1 MREIRTSLY
10 YQMNKLGDRM
20 LIRRFLLSYAWTN
33 HPQNMAAEPLRPHY
47 HQFSHSLLALAI
59 LTVGIYLGQDIL
71 VPLAMAG
78 LIAVLL
84 RPIEK
89 KLVRLGMH
97 KVIAI
102 SLALLVAIILV
113 SAIAITL
120 SMQLSD
126 FADDLPKIR
135 QNLTDFFGDA
145 KRWVRREYNI
155 SYREQEKYLQKAQAQ
170 TLDSLQSPD
179 TLGFITGPLGTLTLI
194 PIYVFLLLYYRSM
207 LLHFVV
213 VLFAE
218 KHTGRVREVLSEVK
232 SVVQSYMVG
241 LLIETAC
248 VAALNS
254 VGLLMLGVQYS
265 ILLGIMAAILNLVPY
280 IGGLVATVLT
290 VVITFSNNPE
300 ISIILGVVG
309 VFLLVQFID
318 NNILVPLIVAS
329 KVRVNALVSIVGV
342 LIGGALAGV
351 SGMFL
356 SIPAIA
362 ILKVIFDRVES
373 LQPWGVLLGDQTPEE
388 AGSNLFRLPRR
399 RRKTQTSEINAQV

>member
-1 MREIRTSLY
+1 MSPEST
-10 YQMNKLGDRM
+10 
-20 LIRRFLLSYAWTN
+20 
-33 HPQNMAAEPLRPHY
+33 RPHY

-59 LTVGIYLGQDIL
+59 LTAGIYLGQDIL

-84 RPIEK
+84 RPVENRLI
-89 KLVRLGMH
+89 RLGMH

-102 SLALLVAIILV
+102 SLALLLAIIV
-113 SAIAITL
+113 VAGIMITL

-135 QNLTDFFGDA
+135 QNLTDFFSDA
-145 KRWVRREYNI
+145 KRWVRREYNV
-155 SYREQEKYLQKAQAQ
+155 SYRQQEKYLQKAQAQ
-170 TLDSLQSPD
+170 TLDSLQSSD

-213 VLFAE
+213 VLFVE
-218 KHTGRVREVLSEVK
+218 KHTGRVREILSEVK
-232 SVVQSYMVG
+232 SVIQSYMVG
-241 LLIETAC
+241 LLIETGC

-254 VGLLMLGVQYS
+254 VGLLLLGVQYA

-290 VVITFSNNPE
+290 VIITFSNNPE
-300 ISIILGVVG
+300 LSVIIGVVG

-318 NNILVPLIVAS
+318 NNVFVPFIVAS

-362 ILKVIFDRVES
+362 ILKVIFDRVDG

-388 AGSNLFRLPRR
+388 TGSNLFRLPRR
-399 RRKTQTSEINAQV
+399 RRKVKATADEL

>member
-1 MREIRTSLY
+1 
-10 YQMNKLGDRM
+10 MN
-20 LIRRFLLSYAWTN
+20 SEST
-33 HPQNMAAEPLRPHY
+33 RPHY

-59 LTVGIYLGQDIL
+59 LTAGIYLGQDIL

-78 LIAVLL
+78 LVAVLL
-84 RPIEK
+84 RPVENR
-89 KLVRLGMH
+89 LLRLGMH

-102 SLALLVAIILV
+102 SLALLLAIIV
-113 SAIAITL
+113 VAGIMVTL

-135 QNLTDFFGDA
+135 QNLTDFFSDA
-145 KRWVRREYNI
+145 KRWVRREYNV
-155 SYREQEKYLQKAQAQ
+155 SYRQQEKYLQKAQAQ
-170 TLDSLQSPD
+170 TLDSLQSPN

-218 KHTGRVREVLSEVK
+218 KHTERVREILSEIK
-232 SVVQSYMVG
+232 SVIQSYMVG
-241 LLIETAC
+241 LLIETGC

-254 VGLLMLGVQYS
+254 IGLLLLGVQYA

-290 VVITFSNNPE
+290 VIITFSNNPQP
-300 ISIILGVVG
+300 SVIIGVIG

-318 NNILVPLIVAS
+318 NNVFVPFIVAS
-329 KVRVNALVSIVGV
+329 KVRMNALVSIVGV
-342 LIGGALAGV
+342 LIGGTLAGV
-351 SGMFL
+351 AGMFL
-356 SIPAIA
+356 SIPSIA
-362 ILKVIFDRVES
+362 ILKVIFDRVDN
-373 LQPWGVLLGDQTPEE
+373 LRPWGVLLGDQTPDET
-388 AGSNLFRLPRR
+388 GSSLFRLPRR
-399 RRKTQTSEINAQV
+399 RRKAKVTVNES